1 MFRGSSFHSI
11 DAKGRIIIPVRFR
24 SLIAEDDRNGVVV
37 SRMDDGLFA
46 YTFDEWGRIENNILS
61 LPEKDNSM
69 RRFIRIFI
77 GSATECICDKQD
89 RILLPQIL
97 RDYAKLEKEIVLVG
111 ALNHFEIRSRE
122 NWEVENAEMENDLKN
137 EGLRDTIAKLGL

>member
-24 SLIAEDDRNGVVV
+24 GLIAGDSRNGVMA

-46 YTFDEWGRIENNILS
+46 YTFDEWEKIENNILS
-61 LPEKDNSM
+61 LPEKDDSM

-77 GSATECICDKQD
+77 GSAVECICDKQD
-89 RILLPQIL
+89 RILIPQIL

-111 ALNHFEIRSRE
+111 ALNHFEIRSRG
-122 NWEVENAEMENDLKN
+122 NWEVENDEMENDLKN